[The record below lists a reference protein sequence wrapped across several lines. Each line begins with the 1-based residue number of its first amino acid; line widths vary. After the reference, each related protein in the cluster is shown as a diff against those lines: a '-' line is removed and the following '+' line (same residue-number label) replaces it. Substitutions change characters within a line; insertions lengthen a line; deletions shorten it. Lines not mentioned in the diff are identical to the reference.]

1 VFRLRAFLDQNIQMK
16 GLTEVQR
23 MTIRNQ
29 LAKAQYDNRLYQKNQ
44 WRNKKSYRVLIPKA
58 H

>member
-1 VFRLRAFLDQNIQMK
+1 MK

>member
-1 VFRLRAFLDQNIQMK
+1 MFRLRAFLDQNIQMK